1 MSGFGRRRARLRRRD
16 ASDRE
21 AVPVLRLLV
30 ILLVVLLGGWALESV
45 FLSRVNLVSALTTY
59 ATEIALVTA
68 GQALVMTTAGIDL
81 SVGGIVNLVGVS
93 VGTLA
98 ANGVPTGGLIAA
110 GVGIGAVCGL
120 VNGLVITR
128 LRVPPIMVTLATG
141 ILFRGMAEGIA
152 DGEYY
157 SNFPRGLVQLGRGT
171 WVGLP
176 AQLWV
181 TTVALL
187 IAGVALAS
195 TRYGR
200 WVYAVG
206 ANPRAARLSGVPTN
220 STYVAVYLT
229 SGVLSA
235 LAGLI
240 MTARLVSASPNM
252 GAGLELASITAA
264 VLGGVSVFGGKGT
277 IFGSV
282 LGVITIAALKSG
294 LTLQGVASTVQD
306 MGVAALLLLV
316 LLSSRVTVGS
326 LVRSWRDRADDA
338 ADDLALTDT
347 EEVSHKETARES

>member
-1 MSGFGRRRARLRRRD
+1 MSRPRPRGT
-16 ASDRE
+16 SDRE
-21 AVPVLRLLV
+21 AVPVARLLV
-30 ILLVVLLGGWALESV
+30 IFFVVLLGGWALESV
-45 FLSRVNLVSALTTY
+45 FLSRANLVSAVTTY

-93 VGTLA
+93 IGTLSA
-98 ANGVPTGGLIAA
+98 QGAPTGALIAA
-110 GVGIGAVCGL
+110 GVGIGALCGL
-120 VNGLVITR
+120 VNGLVVTR

-152 DGEYY
+152 NGRYY
-157 SNFPRGLVQLGRGT
+157 SNFPRGLVQLGQGT

-181 TTVALL
+181 TTVVLL
-187 IAGVALAS
+187 VVGVALGA

-200 WVYAVG
+200 WVYALG

-240 MTARLVSASPNM
+240 MTARLASASPDM

-282 LGVITIAALKSG
+282 LGVITIAALKSA
-294 LTLQGVASTVQD
+294 LTLQGVASSVQD
-306 MGVAALLLLV
+306 MGVAVLLLLV
-316 LLSSRVTVGS
+316 LLSSRVTVRS
-326 LVRSWRDRADDA
+326 LIRTWHDRADDPV
-338 ADDLALTDT
+338 DDLPPTDT
-347 EEVSHKETARES
+347 EQVRPKESARES